1 MALIITVLV
10 GFANMIILTMQREN
24 ISSTKEVVKHSDP
37 PFMSVE
43 VSPEN
48 NFMMGIE
55 VYGVN
60 LSAPISYFTYQ
71 FIEYVNVG
79 GQTIS
84 STEIPMVQ
92 CTK

>member
-1 MALIITVLV
+1 MRNLIKHSDLFYSNEMLRYENELEYKSLTGGILSLALIVTVLV

-48 NFMMGIE
+48 KFMMGI
-55 VYGVN
+55 
-60 LSAPISYFTYQ
+60 
-71 FIEYVNVG
+71 
-79 GQTIS
+79 
-84 STEIPMVQ
+84 
-92 CTK
+92 

>member
-1 MALIITVLV
+1 
-10 GFANMIILTMQREN
+10 
-24 ISSTKEVVKHSDP
+24 
-37 PFMSVE
+37 MSVE

-60 LSAPISYFTYQ
+60 LSAPVSYFTYQ
-71 FIEYVNVG
+71 FIEIVSVG

>member
-1 MALIITVLV
+1 MFLKRMRNLIKHSDLFYSNEMLRYENELEYKSLTGGILSLALIITVLV

-48 NFMMGIE
+48 KFMMGI
-55 VYGVN
+55 
-60 LSAPISYFTYQ
+60 
-71 FIEYVNVG
+71 
-79 GQTIS
+79 
-84 STEIPMVQ
+84 
-92 CTK
+92 

>member
-1 MALIITVLV
+1 MFFKEFRNIVKRSDLFYSNEMLRYDNELEYKSLTGGILSLALIVTVLV

-48 NFMMGIE
+48 KFMMGI
-55 VYGVN
+55 
-60 LSAPISYFTYQ
+60 
-71 FIEYVNVG
+71 
-79 GQTIS
+79 
-84 STEIPMVQ
+84 
-92 CTK
+92 

>member
-1 MALIITVLV
+1 MFLKRMRNLIKHSDLFYSNEMLRYENELEYKSLTGGILSLALIVTVLV

-48 NFMMGIE
+48 KFMMGI
-55 VYGVN
+55 
-60 LSAPISYFTYQ
+60 
-71 FIEYVNVG
+71 
-79 GQTIS
+79 
-84 STEIPMVQ
+84 
-92 CTK
+92 